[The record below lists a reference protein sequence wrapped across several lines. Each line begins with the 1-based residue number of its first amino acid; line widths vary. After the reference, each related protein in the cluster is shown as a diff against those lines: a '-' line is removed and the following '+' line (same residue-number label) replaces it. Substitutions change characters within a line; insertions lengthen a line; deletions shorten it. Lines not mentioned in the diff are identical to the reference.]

1 MSVFTAPEQM
11 CQPKSMNF
19 VRKMYVGT
27 RIPSVEPHG
36 LARGFSQGRAF
47 SERGFKMRD
56 NKFLKKEDITIND
69 LIKKYGIVAVL
80 WASTIVIISEF
91 LDDYGRCIFYIFFGL
106 FIMWAYVS
114 F

>member
-1 MSVFTAPEQM
+1 
-11 CQPKSMNF
+11 
-19 VRKMYVGT
+19 
-27 RIPSVEPHG
+27 
-36 LARGFSQGRAF
+36 
-47 SERGFKMRD
+47 MRH

-91 LDDYGRCIFYIFFGL
+91 LDDYGRCIFCIFFGL

>member
-1 MSVFTAPEQM
+1 
-11 CQPKSMNF
+11 
-19 VRKMYVGT
+19 
-27 RIPSVEPHG
+27 
-36 LARGFSQGRAF
+36 
-47 SERGFKMRD
+47 MRH

-91 LDDYGRCIFYIFFGL
+91 LDDYGRCIFHIFFGL

>member
-1 MSVFTAPEQM
+1 MMAQ
-11 CQPKSMNF
+11 KSLLLSSRSLN
-19 VRKMYVGT
+19 
-27 RIPSVEPHG
+27 
-36 LARGFSQGRAF
+36 GREF
-47 SERGFKMRD
+47 PQ
-56 NKFLKKEDITIND
+56 NILKKEDVTIND

-80 WASTIVIISEF
+80 LASTIVIISEF